1 MNYTPRFTSVVQ
13 LLNRSLERF
22 PQRRL
27 FGTRKPHGWHY
38 NTYAEF
44 GEMVAAARGGLVK
57 LGVKPGERVAVIS
70 DNRLEWAVGS
80 FATFSLGAIYVPMYQ
95 AQLDRDYQ
103 YILKDAGAKL
113 CFCANATIA
122 ARVRAL
128 QPNLPDLQHIIDFE
142 SPDYAQ
148 LLASGRAAPVA
159 AAALNDSDTAIYIY
173 TSGTTGDPKGV
184 ELSHYN
190 LGATASAIIEVAPL
204 TEQEGECSL
213 SFLPWAHVFGGCIE
227 VAVLIGYGAAIAI
240 CDRTERLVEYMAE
253 VKPTLLFA
261 VPRIWNRIYDG
272 VVKQIEARPKPVQV
286 LLRTGLRARGRH
298 AKGLAITL
306 PERLAMLVTNKLLVS
321 KIQARLGGRMRFA
334 VSGAAALSA
343 EVAEFIDNL
352 GIVVLEGYGLTETT
366 GGATASKPNER
377 KLGSVGKALPG
388 TQIKLEHNVTGV
400 GPDEGEIIIYGAGVM
415 RGYHHQAAATEQTF
429 TADGGLRSGDIGRFD
444 ADGYLFITGRVKE
457 LYKLSNGKYIAP
469 VALEEKLQLSP
480 FIAQCCVYGTDRPH
494 NTAVII
500 PDMAALQA
508 WATEHGVVP
517 ANSNGVDVAVDAD
530 ALLGDPRVRALIRQ
544 ELDNHSRDFKGYELI
559 RDFVLDSELFS
570 TQNDLL
576 TPSLKLKRRNV
587 LAKYAGRLDK
597 LYQSVA
603 LAAEG

>member
-1 MNYTPRFTSVVQ
+1 MNYTPRFSNVVQ
-13 LLNRSLERF
+13 LLHRSIERF

-27 FGTRKPHGWHY
+27 FGTRKAHGWHY
-38 NTYAEF
+38 NSYAEF
-44 GEMVAAARGGLVK
+44 GELVAAARGGLAK
-57 LGVKPGERVAVIS
+57 LGIQPGERVAVIS

-113 CFCANATIA
+113 CFCANASIA

-128 QPNLPDLQHIIDFE
+128 LPNLPDLQHVIDFE
-142 SPDYAQ
+142 SPEYTE
-148 LLASGRAAPVA
+148 LLASGRATPSP
-159 AAALNDSDTAIYIY
+159 ALTPNDRDTAIYIY

-184 ELSHYN
+184 ELTHYN
-190 LGATASAIIEVAPL
+190 LGATASALIEVAPL
-204 TEQEGECSL
+204 TENEGECSL
-213 SFLPWAHVFGGCIE
+213 AFLPWAHVFGGCIE
-227 VAVLIGYGAAIAI
+227 VAVLIGYGGAIAI
-240 CDRTERLVEYMAE
+240 CDRTERLLDYLAE

-272 VVKQIEARPKPVQV
+272 VIKQIEARPKPIQT
-286 LLRTGLRARGRH
+286 LLRTGLKARGRH
-298 AKGLAITL
+298 AKGQAISLA
-306 PERLAMLVTNKLLVS
+306 ERLAMLATNQLLIS
-321 KIQARLGGRMRFA
+321 KIQARLGGRVRFA

-366 GGATASKPNER
+366 GGATASMPNQR
-377 KLGSVGKALPG
+377 RLGSVGKALPG
-388 TQIKLEHNVTGV
+388 SEIKLEHTVAGV
-400 GPDEGEIIIYGAGVM
+400 SAEEGEIVIYGAGVM
-415 RGYHHQAAATEQTF
+415 RRYHNQPAATEQTF
-429 TADGGLRSGDIGRFD
+429 TADGGLRTGDIGRFD
-444 ADGYLFITGRVKE
+444 ADGFLFITGRVKE

-500 PDMAALQA
+500 PDMQALTA
-508 WATEHGVVP
+508 WASAQGLLP
-517 ANSNGVDVAVDAD
+517 ANSNGVDGAA
-530 ALLGDPRVRALIRQ
+530 ALLREPRVRSLIRS
-544 ELDNHSRDFKGYELI
+544 ELDNNSRDFKGYEVI
-559 RDFVLDSELFS
+559 RDFVLDGELFS

-587 LAKYAGRLDK
+587 VARYATQLGA
-597 LYQSVA
+597 LYLQA
-603 LAAEG
+603 PAAAEA